1 MGVMKMYEKLRKR
14 LDELFENAPKNRRA
28 NDLKEELLANLIDK
42 YNDLIKSGK
51 SEDEAINIVISGI
64 GDVDDLIKG
73 LKDQDVFNYERAQK
87 ERQKSALILSISIGM
102 YIMSVVILILCSEI
116 FEINDNISVC
126 LMLTLDAIATCLIV
140 YHYASRPKYIKA
152 NDTMVEEFKE
162 WKSSNNQ
169 KSTVLRSVRSIVW
182 MLTTIV
188 YFIVS
193 FSFDNWYISWIIFL
207 IGAAVER
214 AITLVFQ
221 LKE

>member
-1 MGVMKMYEKLRKR
+1 MYEKLRKR